1 MISENPKTTGQPAAK
16 AQTPPASYS
25 WSQRLVFNLIF
36 LVALQIGRILI
47 FIARR
52 QSWGKSFRIALW
64 ISRRVESLTRNFRW
78 KNYQLFFGG
87 EKSPAELTALDAA
100 HTLYLAR
107 MRTDVAAGFGRTPDE
122 ILALTE
128 LAGAEHL
135 RAALAKKRGL
145 MLVSGHT
152 ATWWFVPSILSCSG
166 FPVTVIFTPVKSKAV
181 EKKLRELTS
190 RFGVKLAFIGR
201 DAVHA
206 VRHAVANNEIIYLTF
221 DVTMRPKH
229 ISSCAFGRA
238 WLPID
243 AGPAIM
249 AARNLMPVLQAESSH
264 LDLTR
269 RRIAIYAPTETEL
282 NPQTQTPGTL
292 CELWVQRLAA
302 EVAARPEEWWSWGY
316 VDLQAQPTMPL
327 ASVDNSSKAV

>member
-16 AQTPPASYS
+16 APPRAAYS
-25 WSQRLVFNLIF
+25 WYQRLVFMLIF
-36 LVALQIGRILI
+36 FVAFQIGRVLI
-47 FIARR
+47 FVARR
-52 QSWGKSFRIALW
+52 QSWEKSHRIALW
-64 ISRRVESLTRNFRW
+64 ISRRVESLTRKTRW
-78 KNYQLFFGG
+78 KNYQLFFGD
-87 EKSPAELTALDAA
+87 EKSPAELTTLDEA

-107 MRTDVAAGFGRTPDE
+107 MRADVAAGFGRTPAE
-122 ILALTE
+122 IIALTE
-128 LAGAEHL
+128 LAGTENL

-166 FPVTVIFTPVKSKAV
+166 FQVTVIFTPVKSQAV

-190 RFGVKLAFIGR
+190 RFGVKLAFVGR

-221 DVTMRPKH
+221 DVTLRPKH
-229 ISSCAFGRA
+229 VSRCEFGRA

-249 AARNLMPVLQAESSH
+249 AARNRMPVLQAESSH

-282 NPQTQTPGTL
+282 NPQMQTPETL

-316 VDLQAQPTMPL
+316 VDLQAQSATPV
-327 ASVDNSSKAV
+327 ASVDNSPKAV